1 MADLTT
7 TDVLL
12 VEDSPADI
20 YLIQRAVTEW
30 GHNIR
35 LWLVTNG
42 LDALTFLR
50 KEGPYIH
57 APCPA
62 LIILDINL
70 PRMHGT
76 EALAELRALPSYQT
90 TPTVIFTSARKDLEE
105 LRCLQLGANAYVQK
119 PLDYGGFLA
128 AIRAIIDHWLP
139 PEPAHSGSL

>member
-1 MADLTT
+1 MADLPT

-50 KEGPYIH
+50 KDSFYLH
-57 APCPA
+57 APSPA
-62 LIILDINL
+62 LILLDINL
-70 PRMHGT
+70 PRMHGS
-76 EALAELRALPSYQT
+76 EVLAELRALPAYRA
-90 TPTVIFTSARKDLEE
+90 TPVVMFTSARQDIEE
-105 LRCLQLGANAYVQK
+105 AHCLQLGATAYVNK
-119 PLDYGGFLA
+119 PTELSEFFA
-128 AIRAIIDHWLP
+128 AVHAILRTWLP
-139 PEPAHSGSL
+139 PAGAA

>member
-1 MADLTT
+1 MADLPT

-20 YLIQRAVTEW
+20 YLIQRAVAEW

-50 KEGPYIH
+50 KEGSYLH
-57 APCPA
+57 ASTPA

-70 PRMHGT
+70 PQMHGS
-76 EALAELRALPSYQT
+76 EVFAELRALPAYHA
-90 TPTVIFTSARKDLEE
+90 TPVIMFTSARQDIEE
-105 LRCLQLGANAYVQK
+105 AHCLQLGATAYVRK
-119 PLDYGGFLA
+119 PIDLTAFFA
-128 AIRAIIDHWLP
+128 AVHNILRTWLL
-139 PEPAHSGSL
+139 PEGTA